1 MKKLLLSF
9 LILVTILIGNPLTA
23 IAEEQPSVEPIKEA
37 IVESPQPPSEKE
49 KRRQERRQ
57 ERQAEKEK
65 RRQERRQERQEHRQE
80 RKQKL
85 EESVKESL
93 QSPSQELPPQF
104 LRLSDEIE
112 NEVEDLGPLKDLAGT
127 WVGKGWNLIAVPI
140 NSRRA
145 RNTVGCP
152 GKTPKRERENF
163 CVEIMPY
170 IETLTFTPIGAPVP
184 NRGFPI
190 DTFVVGLHYQ
200 QVVSDANTFQPLHIE
215 NGMWLLLDKEKKIV
229 SRLSSIPHGNT
240 LLAIGDSSDVE
251 GNFPI
256 PEIDGLP
263 ILEKENIITRLYN
276 IPYFTAE
283 GVPPFDPSN
292 PNKILQDIIDK
303 QKLLKTVV
311 LEVSTED
318 EGGISNIPFIEKN
331 ADVTSFESTFW
342 IENVEDEAGN
352 NFLQLQYSQTTNLDF
367 IRDFTTS
374 PHVEKLIVWPHIDV
388 ATLVKQ

>member
-1 MKKLLLSF
+1 MSF

-37 IVESPQPPSEKE
+37 FVESPESPSEKE
-49 KRRQERRQ
+49 ERRQQRQER
-57 ERQAEKEK
+57 RQAEKEK
-65 RRQERRQERQEHRQE
+65 RRQQRRQQRQERRQQ

-93 QSPSQELPPQF
+93 KSPSQELPPQF

-112 NEVEDLGPLKDLAGT
+112 DGVEDLGPLKDLTGT
-127 WVGKGWNLIAVPI
+127 WVGKGWNMIAVPI

-152 GKTPKRERENF
+152 GKTPKKPRENF

-240 LLAIGDSSDVE
+240 LLAIGDSFDVE
-251 GNFPI
+251 GNFQI

-263 ILEKENIITRLYN
+263 ILDKPVLGYAA
-276 IPYFTAE
+276 PYFTAE
-283 GVPPFDPSN
+283 GVPPFNPSN

-303 QKLLKTVV
+303 QKLLETVI
-311 LEVSTED
+311 LDVSTEN

-331 ADVTSFESTFW
+331 ADVSSFESTFW
-342 IENVEDEAGN
+342 IEDVEDEAGN
-352 NFLQLQYSQTTNLDF
+352 EFLQLQYSQTTNLDF
-367 IRDFTTS
+367 IKDFTS
-374 PHVEKLIVWPHIDV
+374 EDPDKLIVWPHIDV
-388 ATLVKQ
+388 ATMVKQ

>member
-1 MKKLLLSF
+1 MSF

-23 IAEEQPSVEPIKEA
+23 IAEEQPSVEPIKES
-37 IVESPQPPSEKE
+37 IVESPESPSEKQQ
-49 KRRQERRQ
+49 RRQERQQR
-57 ERQAEKEK
+57 RQAEKEK
-65 RRQERRQERQEHRQE
+65 RRQERRQERQQRRQE
-80 RKQKL
+80 RKQKI
-85 EESVKESL
+85 EESLKESL
-93 QSPSQELPPQF
+93 QSPSQELPPKF

-140 NSRRA
+140 NSKFPRH
-145 RNTVGCP
+145 TVGCP
-152 GKTPKRERENF
+152 GEPPSDPRENF

-184 NRGFPI
+184 NRGFPFN
-190 DTFVVGLHYQ
+190 TFVEGLHYQ

-251 GNFPI
+251 GNFQI

-263 ILEKENIITRLYN
+263 IFEKPNFATKLYN
-276 IPYFTAE
+276 TPYFIAE

-342 IENVEDEAGN
+342 IEEVEDKAGN
-352 NFLQLQYSQTTNLDF
+352 NFLQLQYSQTTDLDF
-367 IRDFTTS
+367 IRDFTS
-374 PHVEKLIVWPHIDV
+374 EDPDKLIVWPHIDI
-388 ATLVKQ
+388 ATMVKQ